1 MEDMKENIKIGLL
14 GVIAVTLIIN
24 TFFNDSKSVSSKDN
38 HDHASQPAS
47 NLAATPAAPIQADLN
62 SFNQTNN
69 PAPAVEGPKGPT
81 TTMSFSSMEH
91 DFGTVKQNTENK
103 YNFKFTNTGKEPLI
117 IESAMGSCG
126 CTVPNY
132 PKEPIAP
139 GKSANIEV
147 VYSPGTQQGNQ
158 AKTVTI
164 KANTDPYETKLQI
177 KANVITE

>member
-1 MEDMKENIKIGLL
+1 METMKENIKIGLL

-24 TFFNDSKSVSSKDN
+24 TFFNDSKSTSNADR
-38 HDHASQPAS
+38 HDHTNQPAS
-47 NLAATPAAPIQADLN
+47 NLAAAPAAPIQADLN
-62 SFNQTNN
+62 TFNQQNN
-69 PAPAVEGPKGPT
+69 PSPAMEGPKGPT
-81 TTMSFSSMEH
+81 TTVTFPSMEH

-139 GKSANIEV
+139 GSSANIEV
-147 VYSPGTQQGNQ
+147 VYSPGTQQGAQ